1 MKNTQSYVQAL
12 KRQKMTWQQVGDLI
26 GISRALAWRV
36 GHGLCDSHKARAY
49 FGLPPKLVGVVP
61 CRVCGEVHT
70 HKHCPSPRDKGRY
83 RRAGEFATQ
92 ARVEMYDAM
101 LEECTITTT
110 DLLNSSLDN
119 WLANLPDNHPIV
131 IKYFK

>member
-12 KRQKMTWQQVGDLI
+12 KRQKMTWQQIGDLI

-49 FGLPPKLVGVVP
+49 FGLPPKFVEVMP

-70 HKHCPSPRDKGRY
+70 HKHCPSPRDRGRY
-83 RRAGEFATQ
+83 RRAAEFTQ
-92 ARVEMYDAM
+92 ERAELFDLM
-101 LEECTITTT
+101 LDHLGQSFTEWMNDE
-110 DLLNSSLDN
+110 LDI
-119 WLANLPDNHPIV
+119 WLEDQRQLELRM
-131 IKYFK
+131 KYEI